1 MTVPHDTAA
10 DPERGG
16 NYANR
21 LRALRNEYQNE
32 ARVAD
37 RVGHLRLLVFVLL
50 ALVSAAFL
58 VSWTSRPATL
68 SVAVVFAAGFLY
80 LVRRSLKLGLR
91 LRFLHE
97 SIALNEEA
105 QHRVAREWP
114 ALSHRAWEP
123 ASADHP
129 YANDL
134 DVFGDFSLSQLL
146 SPVSAAPGRVILRS
160 WLSHPATPAEV
171 NRRQQAVS
179 ELAPRIDFRDV
190 LTVYAHRVGK
200 GDGQLTALQEWANGS
215 GGFSAS
221 RSLSWLAVLVPV
233 SLLALG
239 VAQLL
244 GIVRYPLWIVP
255 IVASVLVSAVWR
267 RDLARVLGPI
277 ERVVVALESYSGML
291 RPILAERF
299 EAELLTELQ
308 GRFTEGGISA
318 LSAMRALRTLSRCA
332 EARFSPMTHFIL
344 QSVTMWDFHIAFFLE
359 RWRRTAGLRVGA
371 WMEALGSIESL
382 AALAA
387 IAHDNPQW
395 SFPRIVE
402 DGSYTFEAS
411 GLGHPLLPPNRSV
424 RNDVLVGPAGT
435 VLVITGSN
443 MAGKSTLL
451 KAIGL
456 NLVLAQMGS
465 VVCATD
471 LRTAPAAL
479 HTSMK
484 VQDSLALGVSYFMAE
499 LNRLKLIL
507 NAADARRA
515 ESSPTVFYLLDEI
528 LNGTNSAERTIAAR
542 HILARLISAGALG
555 AVATHDLELFSSAA
569 LSPAARHV
577 HFQERFTEG
586 GGMYFDYRLRPGMA
600 DSSNAL
606 KLLEM
611 VGILAKDTSM
621 EPDRKA
627 PRT

>member
-1 MTVPHDTAA
+1 MTVSRDSATDA
-10 DPERGG
+10 DRGES
-16 NYANR
+16 YAIR
-21 LRALRNEYQNE
+21 LRALRDGYRRE
-32 ARVAD
+32 ARDAERVA
-37 RVGHLRLLVFVLL
+37 HLRLLTFVLL
-50 ALVSAAFL
+50 ALVFVAFFAR
-58 VSWTSRPATL
+58 WTSRPASL
-68 SVAVVFAAGFLY
+68 CVAVLLAAGFLH

-105 QHRVAREWP
+105 QHRVARGWP
-114 ALSHRAWEP
+114 SLSHRVWEP
-123 ASADHP
+123 APADHP

-134 DVFGDFSLSQLL
+134 DVFGASSLAQLL
-146 SPVSAAPGRVILRS
+146 SPVSAAPGRTILRS
-160 WLSHPATPAEV
+160 WLSRAATPAEV

-179 ELAPRIDFRDV
+179 ELAPRIDFRDALAV
-190 LTVYAHRVGK
+190 HADRLGK

-215 GGFSAS
+215 GGFVAS
-221 RSLSWLAVLVPV
+221 RSLRWLAVLVPV

-239 VAQLL
+239 VGQLL
-244 GIVRYPLWIVP
+244 GIFRYPLWIVP
-255 IVASVLVSAVWR
+255 VIASILASATWR
-267 RDLARVLGPI
+267 RDLVRILGPV

-291 RPILAERF
+291 QPILAEKF
-299 EAELLTELQ
+299 QAELLTELQ
-308 GRFTEGGISA
+308 SRFTEGGISA
-318 LSAMRALRTLSRCA
+318 LSAMRALLTLSRCA
-332 EARFSPMTHFIL
+332 EARFSPMTHFVL
-344 QSVTMWDFHIAFFLE
+344 QSVTMWDFHIAFFLA
-359 RWRRTAGLRVGA
+359 RWRGTAGLRLGA

-402 DGSYTFEAS
+402 NGSRTFEAR
-411 GLGHPLLPPNRSV
+411 GLGHPLLPAASSV

-465 VVCATD
+465 VACATD

-479 HTSMK
+479 YTSMR

-507 NAADARRA
+507 DAADARRA
-515 ESSPTVFYLLDEI
+515 ESSPMVLYLLDEI

-542 HILARLISAGALG
+542 HILGRLVTSGALG

-577 HFQERFTEG
+577 HFQERFTES

-606 KLLEM
+606 KLLEL
-611 VGILAKDTSM
+611 VGILAKDTSTFN
-621 EPDRKA
+621 K
-627 PRT
+627 